1 MRIRRECG
9 LLEAGLAACI
19 TTFCLSPVSAFPQL
33 PQHQAELTNTI
44 PDSAAVQ
51 RIQQQQQALFEAI
64 ERIQQDSDTALDR
77 YTDAVLTQF
86 NLLQDSF
93 AAQQA
98 KDIAAAEQFNRFT
111 RNVVIVMIAGM
122 FLSLMVIAW
131 VPLWATNRMAKK
143 IIEFGRARDL
153 LASSENLA
161 PGESLEVESALNRLE
176 QRLLTLETEPS
187 AARNAAEPDTP
198 TAIHPPPAKAPMTP
212 RVALAVGDSSALVFL
227 PHDVPLPRWAGFRRQ
242 LTNLKKFWARS
253 RSAS

>member
-1 MRIRRECG
+1 MRIRVERG
-9 LLEAGLAACI
+9 LLEAGLVACI

-33 PQHQAELTNTI
+33 PQQQPELTNTI

-64 ERIQQDSDTALDR
+64 ERIQQDSDTALSR

-111 RNVVIVMIAGM
+111 RNVVIVMIVGM
-122 FLSLMVIAW
+122 FLSLLVIAW

-143 IIEFGRARDL
+143 IMEIGRARNL
-153 LASSENLA
+153 LASSENVA
-161 PGESLEVESALNRLE
+161 PSEDLEVESAINRLE
-176 QRLLTLETEPS
+176 QRLLSLETEPP
-187 AARNAAEPDTP
+187 AARKAAEPE
-198 TAIHPPPAKAPMTP
+198 TATGSHPPPAKAPMTP
-212 RVALAVGDSSALVFL
+212 RVSLAVGDSSALVFL
-227 PHDVPLPRWAGFRRQ
+227 PHDVESPRWPGFRRQ

-253 RSAS
+253 RSPS